1 MTGAPVSGITAYL
14 QRLKGVRLRQPRV
27 NEQPVTPVH
36 KPKNQT
42 MVCFHCGAV
51 CHEDHWTWD
60 AKPHNSS
67 ETLCPAC
74 LRVRDRVPAAILTVR
89 GDCLTEHK
97 PEIMKLIREKVQKIG
112 KQYPLKRIMDMEDD
126 ETEAVFAF
134 TDEQLSREI
143 GDALHKT
150 YDGVLDFQ
158 YSKDDSLLRIIW
170 QR

>member
-1 MTGAPVSGITAYL
+1 MNGAPVSGVASYL
-14 QRLKGVRLRQPRV
+14 HHLKGMHLHDKS
-27 NEQPVTPVH
+27 EQPVTPTQE
-36 KPKNQT
+36 PENQA

-51 CHEDHWTWD
+51 YHEKHWTWD
-60 AKPHNSS
+60 ARPKNSS

-112 KQYPLKRIMDMEDD
+112 KQNPLKRIMDVEDD
-126 ETEAVFAF
+126 ETEAVFTF
-134 TDEQLSREI
+134 TDEQLTREI
-143 GDALHKT
+143 GDALHRT
-150 YDGVLDFQ
+150 FDGVLDFQ
-158 YSKDDSLLRIIW
+158 YNKDDSLLRVIW